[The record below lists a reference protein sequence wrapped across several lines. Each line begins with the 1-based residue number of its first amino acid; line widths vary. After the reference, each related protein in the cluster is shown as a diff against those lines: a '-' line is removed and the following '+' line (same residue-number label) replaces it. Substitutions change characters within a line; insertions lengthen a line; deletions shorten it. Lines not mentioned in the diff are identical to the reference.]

1 MLMSL
6 RLSVTAAIVAAA
18 LAVGGLASASGP
30 TKLLGTVGP
39 GFTISLKSTT
49 GKRLTT
55 LKRGKYSLVVT
66 DRASIH
72 NFTVKGPGVAN
83 RMITGTAFVGTKTA
97 VLTLKPGKYTLYCT
111 VHPTTVRT
119 TLTVK

>member
-1 MLMSL
+1 MSL
-6 RLSVTAAIVAAA
+6 RLSVTVAIVAAA
-18 LAVGGLASASGP
+18 LAVDGLASASGP

-39 GFTISLKSTT
+39 GFTISLKSRA

-55 LKRGKYSLVVT
+55 LKRGKYSLVVM

-72 NFTVKGPGVAN
+72 NFTVKGPGIAN

-111 VHPTTVRT
+111 VHPTMVRT